1 LVFPPRRRRLAAEMK
16 RERDERVKQVVTGVS
31 ILVLLMVA
39 VPSLLMT
46 WRIVPGL
53 VGETLGTIMGI
64 VTTPFFMEATF
75 VILGLVIVITLNHF
89 RQVREGDDFVSIEI
103 AEDPEVKNEPEA
115 H

>member
-1 LVFPPRRRRLAAEMK
+1 MK

-64 VTTPFFMEATF
+64 VTTPFFMEASF

-89 RQVREGDDFVSIEI
+89 RQVREGDDFVTLEI
-103 AEDPEVKNEPEA
+103 AEDPEVKSESEA